1 MKSVCQ
7 AWGVEDLDDIRIAQL
22 CQRVEND
29 FVGAR
34 VGIMDPMAAA
44 LASEGLALFI
54 DTKSLSFE
62 RVPIP
67 RDRIDLVVVNSGVS
81 HSNAHGGYNQRRHE
95 CEEACRLLGIRE
107 LRELSM
113 EDQPRLEPLPE
124 VLMRRARHVITEN
137 QRVLDAVEALKQG
150 QAEELGA
157 LFKASHA
164 SMRDDYEVSLPEVDR
179 LVALANAHPN
189 VFGAR
194 LTGGG
199 FGGSIVIAARK
210 DRGVAV
216 AAQVAAQYGA
226 ATGLVPT
233 VLVPQT
239 GE

>member
-1 MKSVCQ
+1 
-7 AWGVEDLDDIRIAQL
+7 
-22 CQRVEND
+22 
-29 FVGAR
+29 
-34 VGIMDPMAAA
+34 
-44 LASEGLALFI
+44 
-54 DTKSLSFE
+54 
-62 RVPIP
+62 
-67 RDRIDLVVVNSGVS
+67 
-81 HSNAHGGYNQRRHE
+81 
-95 CEEACRLLGIRE
+95 
-107 LRELSM
+107 
-113 EDQPRLEPLPE
+113 
-124 VLMRRARHVITEN
+124 MRRARHVITEN

-199 FGGSIVIAARK
+199 FGGSIVIAAHK
-210 DRGVAV
+210 DRGAAV